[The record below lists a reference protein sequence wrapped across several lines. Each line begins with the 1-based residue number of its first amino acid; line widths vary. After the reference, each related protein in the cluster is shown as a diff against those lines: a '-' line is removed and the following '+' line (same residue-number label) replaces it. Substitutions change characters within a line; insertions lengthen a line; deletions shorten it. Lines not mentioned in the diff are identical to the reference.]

1 MAIAMNTLLTER
13 REDGTALITIRPPET
28 AFLHHLPA
36 TLAALDKD
44 PEIQV
49 FVIACAE
56 AAFSVGD
63 DTADVDTPS
72 GRRQARRL
80 LAARRAVER
89 SQTVTIGAV
98 SGSALGGAGA
108 LMLACDHVVASTRAC
123 FGDEIDAEE
132 ALRSGLV
139 HRVVAPEQLIDE
151 ALAMAEGIA
160 ARRMA
165 GAGAR

>member
-1 MAIAMNTLLTER
+1 
-13 REDGTALITIRPPET
+13 
-28 AFLHHLPA
+28 
-36 TLAALDKD
+36 
-44 PEIQV
+44 
-49 FVIACAE
+49 
-56 AAFSVGD
+56 
-63 DTADVDTPS
+63 
-72 GRRQARRL
+72 
-80 LAARRAVER
+80 
-89 SQTVTIGAV
+89 
-98 SGSALGGAGA
+98 
-108 LMLACDHVVASTRAC
+108 MLACDHVVASTRAC